1 MDAVECLKDHKP
13 RRLSPECRKTLHGD
27 EEEEAVNNEVDVPLM
42 RNCKKEIKSHCS
54 NANASSIIDCLAQ
67 FAEDF
72 EFDQKCLNIIKRR
85 ITQHNQDYR
94 LNTDLAKACKMD
106 IKKYCQSIL
115 QENQEYFEGKVL
127 FCLKEKYSQNI
138 NLLAKGCSRQIQ
150 KMVRESPLASADPQV
165 EEKCPKSMEKCIIGV
180 HKGSGSQEVGTSQFL
195 FNVGFFFYKILKSA
209 LRMKQAQHITF

>member
-1 MDAVECLKDHKP
+1 MDAVECLKDIKP
-13 RRLSPECRKTLHGD
+13 RKLSVECRKTLHGE

-54 NANASSIIDCLAQ
+54 NSNASSIIDCLAQ

-72 EFDQKCLNIIKRR
+72 EFDQKCLNVLKKR

-94 LNTDLAKACKMD
+94 LNTDLAKACRPD
-106 IKKYCQSIL
+106 IKKYCKDIL
-115 QENQEYFEGKVL
+115 QNNQEFFEGKVL

-138 NLLAKGCSRQIQ
+138 NLLSKGCARQVQ

-180 HKGSGSQEVGTSQFL
+180 HKGSGKEEVQ
-195 FNVGFFFYKILKSA
+195 
-209 LRMKQAQHITF
+209 